1 MFSGTT
7 LEISVLKPLTL
18 IDYSRK
24 ATTAWPPLL
33 TDDASPRLMIA
44 FNSSHLHFWQKWL
57 STADNSLES
66 FQPLSH
72 FSIVM

>member
-24 ATTAWPPLL
+24 ATTAWPPLM

-44 FNSSHLHFWQKWL
+44 FKVPITPPNFFFVS
-57 STADNSLES
+57 
-66 FQPLSH
+66 
-72 FSIVM
+72 